1 MRKWTT
7 AILISGGL
15 GVAGG
20 CIIPKSDC
28 EWDNTCNGSSSGG
41 TDSGSDVKPDITPPG
56 CDPTKDPKDNVE
68 CVVNSFGV
76 FIDGAG
82 GNDQNDG
89 SKEKPVKTF
98 KTALSKLGNKSRL
111 YVCAGSYG
119 ERVELTSAISIYG
132 GFACGTWTYA
142 ASNKVTIAPQEAGV
156 ALTLKNGGADPVAF
170 QDIEVK
176 AAPGAAAGDSSIAAS
191 VADSASVSFARARLE
206 AGEAVDG
213 QTVPVAPFAWDAS
226 NLPVNG
232 QIPLGATPNTG
243 GIGGKL
249 TCPGGAVTEGGVGGN
264 NKIGQYD
271 GQLGSPGGGPGGPGG
286 TACTGGTDAV
296 QPGVAPEASPASSL
310 GKAEAGAWLA
320 AAPAAGRT
328 GAPGGGGGGG
338 GAKDGEGGGG
348 GGGSGGCGG
357 AGGGGG
363 LAGGSSIA
371 LVSFNAGLRVADSV
385 LLAKAGR
392 AGGSGAVGQDGD
404 TRFGQFTLVLT
415 QSCNGGR
422 GARGGKGG
430 AGAGGA
436 GGLSVGVLYKGT
448 APKLEGTT
456 DANITIGAPGSKGPG
471 GGAGNDGPKG
481 RAAKVLATEPD
492 GTVKPE

>member
-7 AILISGGL
+7 AILISSGL

-28 EWDNTCNGSSSGG
+28 EWDNTCNGTSSGG
-41 TDSGSDVKPDITPPG
+41 PDSGSDVKPDITPPG
-56 CDPTKDPKDNVE
+56 CDPTKDPKDNLE

-98 KTALSKLGNKSRL
+98 KAALSKLGNKSRL
-111 YVCAGSYG
+111 YVCAGTYD

-132 GFACGTWTYA
+132 GFACGAWTYA
-142 ASNKVTIAPQEAGV
+142 ASNKVNIAPKDAGI
-156 ALTLKNGGADPVAF
+156 ALTLKNGGSEAAAF

-176 AAPGAAAGDSSIAAS
+176 AAPGAAPGGSSIGMFVVQSIARIARSAIRAS
-191 VADSASVSFARARLE
+191 EGADGA
-206 AGEAVDG
+206 
-213 QTVPVAPFAWDAS
+213 TIPVATFDFTGFAPQD
-226 NLPVNG
+226 G
-232 QIPLGATPNTG
+232 KIPLGGSPNIG
-243 GIGGKL
+243 GLGGKL
-249 TCPGGAVTEGGVGGN
+249 VCPGGAVTEGGKGGDN
-264 NKIGQYD
+264 VAGAYD
-271 GQLGSPGGGPGGPGG
+271 GKPGSPGGAGGG
-286 TACTGGTDAV
+286 TGGSACSDGSSAT
-296 QPGVAPEASPASSL
+296 APSPMSDASPATAL
-310 GKAEAGAWLA
+310 GKLDTSW
-320 AAPAAGRT
+320 T
-328 GAPGGGGGGG
+328 GAATVPGATGLPGSGGGGG
-338 GAKDGEGGGG
+338 GANSTGAGGGGG

-363 LAGGSSIA
+363 GAGGSSIA
-371 LVSFNAGLRVADSV
+371 VASIGSTITISDSTIAALDGKV
-385 LLAKAGR
+385 
-392 AGGSGAVGQDGD
+392 GGSGSAGQDGD
-404 TRFGQFTLVLT
+404 TRFGQGSSVITVA
-415 QSCNGGR
+415 CNGKR
-422 GARGGKGG
+422 GTPGGKGG

-456 DANITIGAPGSKGPG
+456 EATITVGAPGAKGPG

>member
-7 AILISGGL
+7 AILISSGL

-56 CDPTKDPKDNVE
+56 CDPTKDPKDNLE

-111 YVCAGSYG
+111 YVCAGTYD

-132 GFACGTWTYA
+132 GFACGAWTYA
-142 ASNKVTIAPQEAGV
+142 ASNKVSIAPKEAGI
-156 ALTLKNGGADPVAF
+156 ALTLKNGGSEAAAF

-176 AAPGAAAGDSSIAAS
+176 AAAGAAPGGSSIGMF
-191 VADSASVSFARARLE
+191 VAQSTARIARSAIR
-206 AGEAVDG
+206 AGEGADG
-213 QTVPVAPFAWDAS
+213 ATVPVATFDFTGFAPQD
-226 NLPVNG
+226 G
-232 QIPLGATPNTG
+232 KIPLGVDPNKG
-243 GIGGKL
+243 GLGGKV
-249 TCPGGAVTEGGVGGN
+249 TCPGGAVSEGGKGGEN
-264 NKIGQYD
+264 GPGLYD
-271 GQLGSPGGGPGGPGG
+271 GKAGSPGSATPGTGAAGTCTAGAEGATAVAVSDATPPNEAGSVTEAGWVGRGG
-286 TACTGGTDAV
+286 TPGLTGN
-296 QPGVAPEASPASSL
+296 
-310 GKAEAGAWLA
+310 
-320 AAPAAGRT
+320 
-328 GAPGGGGGGG
+328 PGGGGGGG
-338 GAKDGEGGGG
+338 GARSAGGGG
-348 GGGSGGCGG
+348 GGGSGACGG
-357 AGGGGG
+357 AGGGAGTG
-363 LAGGSSIA
+363 GGSSIG
-371 LVSFNAGLRVADSV
+371 LVSSSATVALFDSV
-385 LLAKAGR
+385 IASADAKAGGAG
-392 AGGSGAVGQDGD
+392 AGGQEGD
-404 TRFGQFTLVLT
+404 PRFGQASAVITIA
-415 QSCNGGR
+415 CNGGR
-422 GARGGKGG
+422 GTPGGKGG
-430 AGAGGA
+430 AGSGGA

-456 DANITIGAPGSKGPG
+456 DANITIGAPGGKGPG